1 MAETAIAHLESLIF
15 GALLL
20 QSEAFRQIQ
29 VLPLGSQAALL
40 VALLAGFS
48 QAIGQSIVL
57 FSNRVRPLRF
67 FLSLLMSA
75 ILFAFGY
82 IFWALSTWV
91 ASILLFRG
99 DWTTLLDVIRT
110 LGLSYAPLIFS
121 FLVALPY
128 LGLPIS
134 TLLSIWSFLAFLTGL
149 KAALGLDLW
158 QAFGCGVLGWAVF
171 EGLQRTIGRPLAGLG
186 RWLTNTAAGVNLVTN
201 LKDLEQVVSRK
212 AARVVKEKLK

>member
-20 QSEAFRQIQ
+20 KAEAFRQIQ

-57 FSNRVRPLRF
+57 FLNRVKPLRF

-99 DWTTLLDVIRT
+99 NWTTLLDVIRT

-201 LKDLEQVVSRK
+201 LKDLEQVVSRRT
-212 AARVVKEKLK
+212 ARVGKEKLK

>member
-15 GALLL
+15 GALSLK
-20 QSEAFRQIQ
+20 SEAFQQIQ
-29 VLPLGSQAALL
+29 VLSKGSQAALL
-40 VALLAGFS
+40 VAFIAGFS
-48 QAIGQSIVL
+48 QAIGQGIVL
-57 FSNRVRPLRF
+57 FSNQVRPLRF

-75 ILFAFGY
+75 LLFAFSY
-82 IFWALSTWV
+82 VFWALSTWA

-99 DWTTLLDVIRT
+99 GWMTLPAVIRT

-134 TLLSIWSFLAFLTGL
+134 TVLSIWSFLAFLTGL
-149 KAALGLDLW
+149 KAALGLNLW

-201 LKDLEQVVSRK
+201 LKDLERVVSRK
-212 AARVVKEKLK
+212 TAPVGKEKLK